1 VKPVNPLLGPVGPIG
16 PVNPLLGP
24 VGPIGPVGPV
34 EPLDI
39 TVSTEFVDK
48 YGRLF
53 HGVIPS
59 PIFNLLVSL
68 SQPGSPAFKTGFAE
82 LHPELVSLRNKNLT
96 LVGGQLLIIS
106 NIVFILF
113 LITHNLE

>member
-1 VKPVNPLLGPVGPIG
+1 ME
-16 PVNPLLGP
+16 
-24 VGPIGPVGPV
+24 PV
-34 EPLDI
+34 EPLDC
-39 TVSTEFVDK
+39 VDK

-68 SQPGSPAFKTGFAE
+68 SQPGSPALKMGFAE

-96 LVGGQLLIIS
+96 LVGGQLIIS
-106 NIVFILF
+106 NNL
-113 LITHNLE
+113 LIFDYTQP